1 MAESLRQQ
9 KVCACLVHCLLMEE
23 QNFSEGCF
31 LTVAEQ
37 YAVEG
42 EKFILSIVSS
52 EAVQEAIHHCL
63 CTAKV
68 KFYCEDLHTS
78 RIVAKMRH
86 SGWEFCT
93 EMNIMRRFD

>member
-1 MAESLRQQ
+1 
-9 KVCACLVHCLLMEE
+9 MEE
-23 QNFSEGCF
+23 QNFSGGCF

-52 EAVQEAIHHCL
+52 EAVQRAIHHCL

-68 KFYCEDLHTS
+68 KFYCEDLHTY
-78 RIVAKMRH
+78 RIVAKMHH
-86 SGWEFCT
+86 SGWGFCT
-93 EMNIMRRFD
+93 EMNIMHRFD